1 MGSFSAHEN
10 ATAFHWSACQD
21 SKYAFKIKLSD
32 HALSPL
38 RAFALTLAELF
49 KVAIIAFGFG
59 RLVLLVFFFA
69 CISNDLFISDI
80 GDLVFERNHSIH
92 IHQNM
97 SVPISLFL
105 LQIAMELN
113 YK

>member
-59 RLVLLVFFFA
+59 RLVLLVFFFLLA
-69 CISNDLFISDI
+69 LAMTYLF
-80 GDLVFERNHSIH
+80 
-92 IHQNM
+92 
-97 SVPISLFL
+97 
-105 LQIAMELN
+105 QILAIWCSSAITLSTST
-113 YK
+113 KI